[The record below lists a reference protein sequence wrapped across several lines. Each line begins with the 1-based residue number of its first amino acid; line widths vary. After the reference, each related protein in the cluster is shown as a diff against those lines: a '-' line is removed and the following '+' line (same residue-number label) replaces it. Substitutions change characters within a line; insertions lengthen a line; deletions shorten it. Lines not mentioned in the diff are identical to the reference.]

1 MKQPL
6 RPTDFSALLR
16 RARPVRAA
24 LLAAILGLLVAA
36 GCSSPS
42 PDTALENAPAFSL
55 PSIDGAKVNLT
66 DYQGKVVLLDFWAT
80 WCPPCRA
87 AMPHLAKLQEQ
98 HRSDGLV
105 VLGMSMDKNREDLDS
120 FLSSQNVNY
129 PMLLVDEDTRL
140 AFGGVAS
147 IPQTFL
153 VDRKGRIRHKFL
165 GYDHKIASQMEAK
178 ILELLGEAP

>member
-1 MKQPL
+1 M
-6 RPTDFSALLR
+6 
-16 RARPVRAA
+16 
-24 LLAAILGLLVAA
+24 
-36 GCSSPS
+36 
-42 PDTALENAPAFSL
+42 FSL
-55 PSIDGAKVNLT
+55 PSIDGATVKLA

-87 AMPHLAKLQEQ
+87 AMPHFAKLQEQ

-120 FLSSQNVNY
+120 FLRSQTVNY

-153 VDRKGRIRHKFL
+153 IDRKGQIRHKYL
-165 GYDHKIASQMEAK
+165 GYDHKIAGQMEAK
-178 ILELLGEAP
+178 LLELLQEAP